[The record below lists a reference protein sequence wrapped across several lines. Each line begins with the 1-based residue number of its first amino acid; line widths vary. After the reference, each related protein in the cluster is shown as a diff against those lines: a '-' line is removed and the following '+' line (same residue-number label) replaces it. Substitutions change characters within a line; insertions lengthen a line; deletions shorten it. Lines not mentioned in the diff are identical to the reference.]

1 MSKPVYQAALLFALI
16 TLLISG
22 SASMAEVPR
31 SHPPETARTMEL
43 GYGFSIKLVGTPQQ
57 ILKLKRWID
66 RIAEVPKGNETLWAI
81 SRTPHT
87 LTIYHSHHAIISSG
101 RAGAPM
107 TSNLYNGRGENVE
120 IKFNANIPDR
130 GSHWVYGE
138 HRQRIEY
145 TAVQNLY
152 HEFAHALH
160 MMSGRWRYADSE
172 GSAIRE
178 ENIFRRQLAHS
189 ENREFRPRTSIYG
202 RPICPG
208 GEGEDEID
216 TYEGQELIC

>member
-1 MSKPVYQAALLFALI
+1 MSKLPFHAVLIAALSAALW
-16 TLLISG
+16 SG
-22 SASMAEVPR
+22 PASLAGDSAAPSQAHEQ
-31 SHPPETARTMEL
+31 TMEL
-43 GYGFSIKLVGTPQQ
+43 GYGFQITLVGPPQQ

-81 SRTPHT
+81 SRTRHS
-87 LTIYHSHHAIISSG
+87 LTIYHSHHAVISSG

-107 TSNLYNGRGENVE
+107 THNLYNGRGDNVE

-130 GSHWVYGE
+130 GSHWVYGP
-138 HRQRIEY
+138 HRRKIEY
-145 TAVQNLY
+145 TAIQNLY

-160 MMSGRWRYADSE
+160 MMSGNWPYADSE

-178 ENIFRRQLAHS
+178 ENVFRRQLARAQ
-189 ENREFRPRTSIYG
+189 NREFQPRVSVSG
-202 RPICPG
+202 LPICP
-208 GEGEDEID
+208 ESANTE